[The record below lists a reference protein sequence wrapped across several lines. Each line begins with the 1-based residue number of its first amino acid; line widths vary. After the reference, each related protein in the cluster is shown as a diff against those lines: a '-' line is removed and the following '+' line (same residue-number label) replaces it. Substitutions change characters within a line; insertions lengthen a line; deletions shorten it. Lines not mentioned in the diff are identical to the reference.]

1 MWYVNKETERSP
13 QFSNEE
19 LLKLEGTLGAR
30 EAKISLAKFLR
41 GNLAFT
47 TELISGIRLAPYQ
60 EITLRGMLNRN
71 FSMCVWG
78 RGCGKTFIASVFC
91 FLQCIFEPGTKIL
104 IAGPTFRTARFI
116 FNNLEK
122 IINSKGAELLSQAF
136 STKPSKRND
145 QYEWL
150 INGGSITAVP
160 LSGEKI
166 RGFRAN
172 ILVLDEYLLLPE
184 ETIKTVLMPFLVAPQ
199 DMAERIRVRGI
210 EDELIK
216 RGKMK
221 EEQRMVFGNNS
232 KMIALSSASYTFE
245 NLYKTYQDW
254 TQKIYKPKESGE
266 SSYFISQ
273 MGYEALPEEMIDTT
287 IIEEARSSG
296 GTSNS
301 SFQREYCAQF
311 TDGSDSYFSAKK
323 MHECTV
329 PDGEAPSSLIRGTK
343 DSKYI
348 LGIDPSFSN
357 SPSSD
362 FFAMSLLELDDKNK
376 QGILVHS
383 YAVAGGDLKSH
394 IDYLYYVLTNFNVEM
409 VCIDNAGFQF
419 IDSCNESELFTNSR
433 LSLDFFDFNT
443 NKEGVDYSKEL
454 RRARRGYNK
463 ESGKMVFKQ
472 IFASEWLRK
481 ANEHLQA
488 CIDHKKIWFASKT
501 VASPSEFN
509 RQTALNVPIK
519 HTAAENVLD
528 LIEIQD
534 DLIYQTKK
542 QCAMVEVK
550 STARGTQTFD
560 LPQHLKRSISANR
573 ARKDNYTT
581 LMLASW
587 ALKCY
592 YDIME
597 VDKDAANDTFNPVMI
612 P

>member
-1 MWYVNKETERSP
+1 MWYANEKYVEEVEDVNK
-13 QFSNEE
+13 Q
-19 LLKLEGTLGAR
+19 LLKLEGSLDDKEAR
-30 EAKISLAKFLR
+30 ITLAKFLR
-41 GNLAFT
+41 NNLSFT
-47 TELISGIRLAPYQ
+47 TELISGIKLAPFQ
-60 EITLRGMLNRN
+60 EVTLRGMLNKN

-91 FLQCIFEPGTKIL
+91 FLQCIFYPGTKIL

-116 FNNLEK
+116 FQNLEK
-122 IINSKGAELLSQAF
+122 MVGSKGAELLAQAF
-136 STKPSKRND
+136 SMRPSKRND
-145 QYEWL
+145 QYEWQ

-172 ILVLDEYLLLPE
+172 VLVLDEYLLLPE
-184 ETIKTVLMPFLVAPQ
+184 DTIRTVLMPFLVAPQ
-199 DMAERIRVRGI
+199 DMAERIKVREI

-216 RGKMK
+216 QGKM
-221 EEQRMVFGNNS
+221 EEKDRMVFENNS
-232 KMIALSSASYTFE
+232 KMVALSSASYTFE
-245 NLYKTYQDW
+245 NLYKTYKDW
-254 TQKIYKPKESGE
+254 THKIYKPEEAGE

-273 MGYEALPEEMIDTT
+273 MGYESLPSDMIDTT

-329 PDGEAPSSLIRGTK
+329 PDGESPTSLIKGEGDK
-343 DSKYI
+343 KYM

-362 FFAMSLLELDDKNK
+362 YFAMSILEIDESVN

-383 YAVAGGDLKSH
+383 YAVAGGDLKQH
-394 IDYLYYVLTNFNVEM
+394 IDYLFYVLTNFNIEM
-409 VCIDNAGFQF
+409 ICIDNAGFQF
-419 IDSCNESELFTNSR
+419 IDSCNESELFINSKVN
-433 LSLDFFDFNT
+433 LSFFDFDS
-443 NKEGVDYSKEL
+443 NKEGNDYEKETRKV
-454 RRARRGYNK
+454 RREYNK
-463 ESGKMVFKQ
+463 ESGKIVFKQ
-472 IFASEWLRK
+472 IFGSDWLRK

-488 CIDHKKIWFASKT
+488 SIDHKKIWFSSKT

-509 RQTALNVPIK
+509 RQSAYAVPIRY
-519 HTAAENVLD
+519 TGAENILD

-560 LPQHLKRSISANR
+560 LPQHLKRSTSVNR

-581 LMLASW
+581 LMLANW

-592 YDIME
+592 YDVMKVNKE
-597 VDKDAANDTFNPVMI
+597 DFGATFNPIMI